1 MIRMEHT
8 IRNNIKKGMWVDI
21 VLKKDQK
28 TGILTRGQVQRLL
41 TNSQEHHRGI
51 KVMLLDGQVGRVQNI
66 LTKEEVKEE
75 TLRFYEKFFS
85 LPVVYS
91 LFDLT
96 RQRFEVFRYTNP
108 KDNTVERTAL
118 LFNTQQGLEEFIYG
132 TSYYHGDYVIKE
144 IPKDESVVN
153 KFLPLFVEY
162 FRINGERKV
171 SIANLTEL
179 EKRYRHFDDEED
191 FLI

>member
-1 MIRMEHT
+1 MEHT
-8 IRNNIKKGMWVDI
+8 IRNNLKKGMWVDI

-51 KVMLLDGQVGRVQNI
+51 KVMLIDGQVGRVQRI
-66 LTKEEVKEE
+66 LSKEEIRLE
-75 TLRFYEKFFS
+75 TLHFYEKFFS
-85 LPVVYS
+85 LPAVYS

-108 KDNTVERTAL
+108 KTESIERTAL
-118 LFNTQQGLEEFIYG
+118 LFDSQKGLEEFIYG
-132 TSYYHGDYVIKE
+132 TSYYHGDYDFRE
-144 IPKDESVVN
+144 IPKDESIVN
-153 KFLPLFVEY
+153 QFLPLFVEF
-162 FRINGERKV
+162 FRINGERKISV
-171 SIANLTEL
+171 EALTEL
-179 EKRYRHFDDEED
+179 ERQYRQFEAED